1 MFFHALSIV
10 FHSLSLFHYL
20 LLFYVLFFFAYPR
33 LRSICKVRKNRKVLV
48 VTGDY
53 AERAVNG
60 EFSWRGSRKHDFRGT
75 WTKVEYSAYRTA
87 PRAWPTRKLM
97 CTGVAK
103 HDMHGS
109 AAARSNDCKSLE
121 ATGRRRRRI
130 HRPVCAG
137 ARRTDDT

>member
-33 LRSICKVRKNRKVLV
+33 LRSTCKVRKNRKVLM

-87 PRAWPTRKLM
+87 PRAWPTRKLIARAWRNM
-97 CTGVAK
+97 ICTVPLQLDQMTANPSK
-103 HDMHGS
+103 H
-109 AAARSNDCKSLE
+109 
-121 ATGRRRRRI
+121 
-130 HRPVCAG
+130 PVCAG